1 MQTTIGTDIQT
12 AIGLLKAGE
21 VVAIPTET
29 VYGLAANGLN
39 ENSILRIFEVKNR
52 PRFNPLILHVASLD
66 QLKKYV
72 TFVPEDAILLAN
84 KFSPG
89 PITFLLEKQDFVPDL
104 VTAGSSKVAIRIP
117 SHPLALEILSQIDF
131 PLAAP
136 SANVFGYISPVSAA
150 HVFQGLQ
157 GLIPYILDGGE
168 CSVGLEST
176 ICGFEDDKIIIYRL
190 GGISSEEIAAATG
203 KIVQLN
209 LSHEKPDTPGQLKSH
224 YAPHKPLWVGDVDSL
239 MQVHKGK
246 KIAVISFRKKYVYPE
261 PAVQFNL
268 SPDGDLHEAARNLF
282 KALRQLDE
290 LEIDIILAERFPESG
305 LGRAINDRLQR
316 AQVVNKENA

>member
-1 MQTTIGTDIQT
+1 MQTTIGTDIHA
-12 AIGLLKAGE
+12 AIELLRAGE

-52 PRFNPLILHVASLD
+52 PRFNPLILHVASMD
-66 QLKKYV
+66 QLKEYV
-72 TFVPEDAILLAN
+72 RSVPADAMLLAN
-84 KFSPG
+84 QFSPG
-89 PITFLLEKQDFVPDL
+89 PITFLLDKQDFVPDL

-203 KIVQLN
+203 KNVQLH

-246 KIAVISFRKKYVYPE
+246 KIAVISFRKRYVYPE

-316 AQVVNKENA
+316 AQVVNKVKE